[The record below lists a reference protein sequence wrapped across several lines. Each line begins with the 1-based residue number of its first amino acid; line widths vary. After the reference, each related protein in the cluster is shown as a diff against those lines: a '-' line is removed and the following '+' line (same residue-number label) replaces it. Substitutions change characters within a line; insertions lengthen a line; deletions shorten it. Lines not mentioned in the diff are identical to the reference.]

1 MPSWWAPVRTG
12 WWPRSSWPAPA
23 WRSTCTRPPTSPAAV
38 AARRSSRC
46 RGSATTSA
54 RPCTHSCSPP
64 PPSATST
71 SPRHGVR
78 LLTPTVAFAHP
89 LGGTRAVA
97 VGHGVDDVARSLGAD
112 GPSYARLFTP
122 LVRNLD
128 KILPAFLG
136 SMRAP
141 PAHPV
146 AAAAF
151 ALRGLPSAQHLARRF
166 RTEEGRALV
175 AGTAAHSM
183 LPLTAPLS
191 GVFPRLFTALA
202 HRYGWPVVEGGSAV
216 IVDALVAELSA
227 VGGRIETGR
236 LVKGLD
242 ELPPARAVVLD
253 VTPRQ
258 LVTMAGDALPRRD
271 QRALS
276 RYRYGPGV
284 CKVDWALRGPVPWR
298 AESCRQAVT
307 LHVGGT
313 FEEIALSEADV
324 NAGRHPER
332 PYCLVT
338 QPCVVDPARA
348 PGDAHTLWAYCHVPE
363 RLVGG
368 HDGQDRGADRAVR
381 AGVPR
386 PRSSPGPPS
395 PRWTRRNTTRAT
407 SVATSMPVPPHS
419 GRWSSAR
426 PCSGTR
432 TAPRSRV
439 STSAPPRRRPAA
451 ASTACAVSGPHGPRW
466 TIWVWHAGD
475 LMAFAWYRLR
485 STMRSE
491 LSYFLIVILL
501 VGGGRG
507 CGHGIHRGRAEHG
520 VLLRRLGGEFA
531 RPAALR
537 LRRRH
542 QPGHRSGLGLQP
554 RSAPDAVPPALRGA
568 GREHRGTEHGTVVR
582 PGQAVGNFPDRRGQ
596 CGRTGLQRGPDQHL
610 AGSDGRSPQGG

>member
-1 MPSWWAPVRTG
+1 MVGAGPNGLVAALLLARAGLAVDVYEAADEPGGGCRTADLTLPG
-12 WWPRSSWPAPA
+12 FHHDVCSAVHPLLLA
-23 WRSTCTRPPTSPAAV
+23 SPAFRDIDL
-38 AARRSSRC
+38 AA
-46 RGSATTSA
+46 
-54 RPCTHSCSPP
+54 
-64 PPSATST
+64 
-71 SPRHGVR
+71 HGVR
-78 LLTPTVAFAHP
+78 LLTPPVAFAHP

-97 VGHGVDDVARSLGAD
+97 VGHSVDDVGRSLGAD
-112 GPSYARLFTP
+112 GPAYTRLFTP

-141 PAHPV
+141 TRHPV
-146 AAAAF
+146 AATGF

-166 RTEEGRALV
+166 STEEGRALV

-227 VGGRIETGR
+227 LGGRVETGH

-242 ELPPARAVVLD
+242 ELPPTRAVVLD

-298 AESCRQAVT
+298 AESCREAVT

-338 QPCVVDPARA
+338 QPCVVDPGRA
-348 PGDAHTLWAYCHVPE
+348 PGDAHTLWAYCHVPNGSSVDMTARIEAQIE
-363 RLVGG
+363 RFAPGFRDLILARSTFTAVDTEEHNPSYVGG
-368 HDGQDRGADRAVR
+368 DINAGAATLRQMVF
-381 AGVPR
+381 R
-386 PRSSPGPPS
+386 PTVQWNPY
-395 PRWTRRNTTRAT
+395 
-407 SVATSMPVPPHS
+407 
-419 GRWSSAR
+419 
-426 PCSGTR
+426 R
-432 TAPRSRV
+432 TARKGV
-439 STSAPPRRRPAA
+439 YLCSAATPP
-451 ASTACAVSGPHGPRW
+451 
-466 TIWVWHAGD
+466 
-475 LMAFAWYRLR
+475 
-485 STMRSE
+485 
-491 LSYFLIVILL
+491 
-501 VGGGRG
+501 GGGVHG
-507 CGHGIHRGRAEHG
+507 MCG
-520 VLLRRLGGEFA
+520 LGAA
-531 RPAALR
+531 RAALDD
-537 LRRRH
+537 
-542 QPGHRSGLGLQP
+542 LGL
-554 RSAPDAVPPALRGA
+554 A
-568 GREHRGTEHGTVVR
+568 
-582 PGQAVGNFPDRRGQ
+582 RR
-596 CGRTGLQRGPDQHL
+596 
-610 AGSDGRSPQGG
+610 